1 MSDRP
6 IRTLMWSGAPAAV
19 TPGRALP
26 AGVLLGGR
34 YRIERRLGEGR
45 VGPVVLARSVQDDQV
60 VAVKLLRAPQAGE
73 EGSDG
78 STWFLR
84 EARSAAR
91 VESDFAAR
99 VMDSGTLDGA
109 SYLVMEYLEGPTF
122 TELLEK
128 RRRLPVQLAVTYA
141 LQAIEGLA
149 AAHALGIVHRDIKPS
164 NLFLARRTTATAPR
178 VVLADFAI
186 ANCVYPPGASMEADG
201 ARRPR
206 YGSPRWMAPEQIR
219 ASSDVDRRSD
229 LFSLGAVI
237 YEMLAGGSPFGD
249 GPPQEV
255 CARVLHAVPAPL
267 RALRPEVPETLEAAV
282 MQCLEKDPRH
292 RFKNVAAL
300 ARALALAGTP
310 GARKTAEHIARI
322 GAKIEEHEGVL
333 EESTPGTTPPV
344 LPEASL
350 TDTSYGRAIAGI
362 ELLVRGPRDSIPDAV
377 VEGERVE
384 RLPGGGHGPLGT
396 VRMSSSA
403 PPPPPVVMTPVVTIS
418 STPPPVTTEPPR
430 APSIA
435 PANVPTLASA
445 TLQAFP
451 SVPFPRMASTA
462 PRPMVPPLPYRP
474 VDTPGS
480 FFASPPPKRR
490 RMALMPVLVGGAA
503 AAVGLALFIAG
514 RLQSD
519 DPSPTTSADTTA
531 MQAPAAPPS
540 APPAMAAPPAAPA
553 EPPPGPAQPSLL
565 SLPPP
570 PPGAAPPLGTTIGQ
584 DHPASTAPPRAGR
597 RGHAQAAASQGSG
610 PADAPIGTAGF
621 GGRE

>member
-6 IRTLMWSGAPAAV
+6 IRTLMWSGAATAV

-26 AGVLLGGR
+26 AGVLIGGR

-45 VGPVVLARSVQDDQV
+45 VGPVVLARSVQDEQA
-60 VAVKLLRAPQAGE
+60 VAVKLLRAPQPGE
-73 EGSDG
+73 EGGDG
-78 STWFLR
+78 SAWFLR

-99 VMDSGTLDGA
+99 VIDSGTLEGA

-128 RRRLPVQLAVTYA
+128 RRRLPVQLVVTYA

-149 AAHALGIVHRDIKPS
+149 VAHALGVVHRDIKPS

-201 ARRPR
+201 GRRPR

-219 ASSDVDRRSD
+219 AASDVDRRSD

-237 YEMLAGGSPFGD
+237 YEMLAGASPFGD

-255 CARVLHAVPAPL
+255 CARVLDAAPAPL
-267 RALRPEVPETLEAAV
+267 RALRPDVPETLEAAV

-310 GARKTAEHIARI
+310 GARKAAEHIARI
-322 GAKIEEHEGVL
+322 GTKVEEHEGVL
-333 EESTPGTTPPV
+333 EESTPGGMTAPV

-350 TDTSYGRAIAGI
+350 TNTSYGHALAGI
-362 ELLVRGPRDSIPDAV
+362 DRIVRGPNDSIPDAV
-377 VEGERVE
+377 VEGEPVE

-396 VRMSSSA
+396 VRMSSSV
-403 PPPPPVVMTPVVTIS
+403 PPPVVMAPMIMIS
-418 STPPPVTTEPPR
+418 STPPPVTTAPAH
-430 APSIA
+430 APSA
-435 PANVPTLASA
+435 PPSNVPTIASA
-445 TLQAFP
+445 P
-451 SVPFPRMASTA
+451 PPPPMRPRMASTA
-462 PRPMVPPLPYRP
+462 PRPMVPPLPYQP

-490 RMALMPVLVGGAA
+490 RVALMPVLVGAA
-503 AAVGLALFIAG
+503 AVAVGLAIFIAG

-519 DPSPTTSADTTA
+519 DPATTTSAETTE
-531 MQAPAAPPS
+531 PPPPGAPPS
-540 APPAMAAPPAAPA
+540 PAITAPPAAEPA
-553 EPPPGPAQPSLL
+553 EPARKPSPL

-570 PPGAAPPLGTTIGQ
+570 PPPAAAPPATATSSP
-584 DHPASTAPPRAGR
+584 DRPASTASPHGAR
-597 RGHAQAAASQGSG
+597 RGHSQAAASQGPA
-610 PADAPIGTAGF
+610 PADAPVGTVGF